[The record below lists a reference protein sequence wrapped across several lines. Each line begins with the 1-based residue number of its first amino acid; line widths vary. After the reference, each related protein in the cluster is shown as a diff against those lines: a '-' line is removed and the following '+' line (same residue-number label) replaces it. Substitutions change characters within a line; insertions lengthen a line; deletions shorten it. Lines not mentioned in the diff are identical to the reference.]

1 MWHRTGKPEY
11 LRMTKFWG
19 KLFLINFIMGVATGI
34 VQEFQFG
41 MAWSEYSRFV
51 GDVFGAP
58 LAMEALLAFF
68 VESTFLGLWIFGWKQ
83 LKPGRPPCLPL
94 DRRDRLGLL
103 RLLHHRGQQLDA
115 APGRRRD
122 DRRPSGH
129 DRRLG
134 GLHQQHRPR
143 RRAAH
148 ALRRPRR
155 RRAFLLGIAWYHLWR
170 RRHDGIDTIGADG
183 KVIPGEAR
191 HPGRDRAD
199 HAVWIR
205 SLRIGAVVA
214 MISFAG
220 TALTGDLQGKLM
232 FEQQPMKMAAAEA
245 ACHDGTGFSVLSV
258 GNVGSKN
265 CDDIVA
271 VIEVPGILSF
281 LAKGDFT
288 TEVKG
293 VNSLLDQYKADYGTT
308 PAGQPHL
315 RGTGRPGDPVR
326 PGHGGHLLGFR
337 MMIGFGGLA
346 ALAALVALWLTRK
359 GNVPASRGLMRLAV
373 FGILAPFGANAAGW
387 IFTEMG
393 RQPFVVAPNPDPS
406 GIDQVFMFTAAA
418 VSPGVSAGEILTSL
432 VVADRRLRG
441 AAGGRGQAAG
451 QVHPRR
457 GGLAMPELVHAPVDE
472 NEDATP
478 RTVAGPASPATTS
491 WPSPTELRHNE
502 TQRIL
507 SMELLPT
514 IWFIAIAVLWTGYL
528 FLEGFDLGVGMLM
541 KLLRLGTTPSAACC
555 STRSAR
561 SGTATRSGC

>member
-1 MWHRTGKPEY
+1 LDALEIARWQFGITTVYHFMMVPLTIGLGLVVAIMQTMWHRTGQQEY

-58 LAMEALLAFF
+58 LALEALLAFF

-83 LKPGRPPCLPL
+83 LKPGIHLACLWIAVVGSLFSAYFIIVANSWMQHPVGVEMINGRPVMT
-94 DRRDRLGLL
+94 
-103 RLLHHRGQQLDA
+103 DA
-115 APGRRRD
+115 WAVFTNNTALVAVPHTLMGA
-122 DRRPSGH
+122 
-129 DRRLG
+129 LAVAG
-134 GLHQQHRPR
+134 G
-143 RRAAH
+143 
-148 ALRRPRR
+148 
-155 RRAFLLGIAWYHLWR
+155 FLLGIAWYHLWR
-170 RRHDGIDTIGADG
+170 RRRDGIDTVDSDG
-183 KVIPGEAR
+183 KVVPGEADV
-191 HPGRDRAD
+191 PGRDRTD
-199 HAVWIR
+199 HKVWIR

-258 GNVGSKN
+258 GNLGSGS

-293 VNSLLDQYKADYGTT
+293 VNSLLGQYKADYGTQL
-308 PAGQPHL
+308 PDNPIYGDRAGQ
-315 RGTGRPGDPVR
+315 DIQYVPVMEVTYW
-326 PGHGGHLLGFR
+326 GFR

-346 ALAALVALWLTRK
+346 ALAALIALWVTRK
-359 GNVPASRGLMRLAV
+359 GTVPASPWLMRLAV

-393 RQPFVVAPNPDPS
+393 RQPFVVAPNPDMN

-418 VSPGVSAGEILTSL
+418 VSPGVSAGELLTSL
-432 VVADRRLRG
+432 VVLTAVYALLL
-441 AAGGRGQAAG
+441 
-451 QVHPRR
+451 VVEVKLLVKYIR
-457 GGLAMPELVHAPVDE
+457 GGIVSAMPELAHAPVDGSG
-472 NEDATP
+472 DATP
-478 RTVAGPASPATTS
+478 GGEGGPGTGQPADD
-491 WPSPTELRHNE
+491 
-502 TQRIL
+502 
-507 SMELLPT
+507 
-514 IWFIAIAVLWTGYL
+514 VLAFAY
-528 FLEGFDLGVGMLM
+528 
-541 KLLRLGTTPSAACC
+541 
-555 STRSAR
+555 
-561 SGTATRSGC
+561 